1 MPDSSLSAVIH
12 AYDDHEVRSFPLYA
26 TPLDVDVLAVH

>member
-12 AYDDHEVRSFPLYA
+12 AYDDHEVRPFPLYA